1 MSPAN
6 SSAPQPPSAPEP
18 ALAASPA
25 PTQPSP
31 APTSPPWSPA
41 TKIVVGVSVF
51 AALAAL
57 LIAFRDFIGP
67 LVLALMLAYLMH
79 PLAAMLARWTRVSW
93 RTAVAVVYLFLAA
106 VVLALLAAGGFALVQ
121 QAEGLYGV
129 VQDFLLTD
137 LPHWLQYLSTH
148 AYTFGPWVLDFR
160 QYDFNALNQ
169 QLLTSVQPLIGQ
181 LGTLVSR
188 LAASTLQVLGWLAF
202 IWLTSYFLLAESGR
216 VSSNLVTIRIP
227 GYQHDLERM
236 GKELGR
242 IWNAFLRGQLTV
254 AVIAM
259 VWAWVWLTVVGAPMT
274 LVLASLA
281 AIARFVPYVGPFVLY
296 TITALVILFQPSA
309 AWGLQPW
316 QMALVTVGGMFVGD
330 NIIDNFVTPRILG
343 EALGVHPAAV
353 LVTALVGAKLFGV
366 LGLLFAAPTLASL
379 RLFGHYIMRKMF
391 DQDPWADWH
400 TVPPYSLT
408 GGLVG
413 WLRRLYRRLRRARS

>member
-1 MSPAN
+1 MSPSN
-6 SSAPQPPSAPEP
+6 SIEPASTSAPSPPA
-18 ALAASPA
+18 
-25 PTQPSP
+25 
-31 APTSPPWSPA
+31 SPPWSPA
-41 TKIVVGVSVF
+41 TKIVVGVSVL

-79 PLAAMLARWTRVSW
+79 PLAGALTRWARLSW
-93 RTAVAVVYLFLAA
+93 RTAVAVVYLLLAA

-148 AYTFGPWVLDFR
+148 TYAFGPWVLDFR

-202 IWLTSYFLLAESGR
+202 VWLTSYFLLAESGR

-254 AVIAM
+254 AAIAM
-259 VWAWVWLTVVGAPMT
+259 VWAWLWLTVVGAPMT

-296 TITALVILFQPSA
+296 TITALAILLQPTA

-413 WLRRLYRRLRRARS
+413 WLGRLYRRLRRRPAPRA

>member
-1 MSPAN
+1 MSD
-6 SSAPQPPSAPEP
+6 PSV
-18 ALAASPA
+18 S
-25 PTQPSP
+25 PSP
-31 APTSPPWSPA
+31 PLGPSPPWSPA
-41 TKIVVGVSVF
+41 TKIVVGVSVL

-57 LIAFRDFIGP
+57 LVAFRDFIGP

-79 PLAAMLARWTRVSW
+79 PLAAALARWLRLSW
-93 RTAVAVVYLFLAA
+93 RMAVTIVYLFLAA
-106 VVLALLAAGGFALVQ
+106 LVLAMMAAGGFALVQ

-129 VQDFLLTD
+129 VQGFLLTD

-148 AYTFGPWVLDFR
+148 TYAFGPWVLDFR

-188 LAASTLQVLGWLAF
+188 LAASTLQVLGWMAF

-227 GYQHDLERM
+227 GYQQDLERM

-259 VWAWVWLTVVGAPMT
+259 GWAWLWLTLVGAPMA

-281 AIARFVPYVGPFVLY
+281 AVARFVPYVGPMVLY
-296 TITALVILFQPSA
+296 TITAVVIVLQPSA

-316 QMALVTVGGMFVGD
+316 QMALAAVGGMFVGD
-330 NIIDNFVTPRILG
+330 NIIDNFITPRILG
-343 EALGVHPAAV
+343 NALGVHPAAV
-353 LVTALVGAKLFGV
+353 LLTALVGAKLFGV

-391 DQDPWADWH
+391 DQDPWADWQ

-408 GGLVG
+408 GGLGG
-413 WLRRLYRRLRRARS
+413 WLRRLYDRLRRRRPREV